1 MMALLL
7 LGCFSLLLGIGVA
20 ASALID
26 LKHGVIITEGARGLS
41 RARIVREDDPELFNQ
56 FIMLDFGF
64 AALSA
69 VAGIVCLW
77 ITVRMAWPRPSQRR
91 GLF

>member
-1 MMALLL
+1 MMAPLLI
-7 LGCFSLLLGIGVA
+7 GCFFLLLGIGAA

-26 LKHGVIITEGARGLS
+26 LQRGVIIAEGARGVS
-41 RARIVREDDPELFNQ
+41 HTRIAREDDPELFNQ
-56 FIMLDFGF
+56 LLMLDFGF

-77 ITVRMAWPRPSQRR
+77 ITVRMAWPRPSRRR